1 MKRIIPIL
9 IFLSLAYSSAKAQ
22 ALVSDISGNPVSE
35 SKYVN
40 VEGNPYLTEEWI
52 KSNVKLANGTVYKDV
67 AVRLDVVTD
76 ELLFK
81 NADGKILAFVDPVAE
96 FTFISTNQHFIN
108 GISGL
113 SNYTPK
119 SYFQSLNEGKAK
131 ILKKTNKTVVERKEY
146 NSATTTKSFVEN
158 SAYFLLTPT
167 GQALPLKKD
176 KKFILSTLADKS
188 GPLETYINDK
198 KLNLKKDADLASLI
212 DYYNTL

>member
-1 MKRIIPIL
+1 MKRIIPLLLFI
-9 IFLSLAYSSAKAQ
+9 SLAYSNAKAQ
-22 ALVSDISGNPVSE
+22 ALISDISGSPVSE

-40 VEGNPYLTEEWI
+40 VEGNPFLTEEWV
-52 KSNVKLANGTVYKDV
+52 KSDVKLANGTVYKDV

-81 NADGKILAFVDPVAE
+81 NTDGKILAFVDPVAE

-113 SNYTPK
+113 SGYTPK
-119 SYFQSLNEGKAK
+119 SYFQALNEGKAK

-158 SAYFLLTPT
+158 SAYFLLTSA
-167 GQALPLKKD
+167 GQIVPLKKD
-176 KKFILSTLADKS
+176 KKFILATLGDKS

-198 KLNLKKDADLASLI
+198 KLNLKKDADLTNLV